1 MTVNL
6 SSEPSDRLAR
16 ARESLEGLSVGDA
29 FGELFIQ
36 MAADAQAYF
45 INNRHLPP
53 MPMRY
58 TDDTNMALSIYALL
72 RDNGSIE
79 HDALARHFAEHF
91 EANRGY
97 GQGARR
103 LLKSLQEGTNWQT
116 ASKQLFSG
124 QGSFGNGGAMRV
136 APLGAYFADDLDR
149 VVSEARKSAE
159 VTHAHVEGIAGAI
172 AIAVAASY
180 AARLRGDLVPTRRA
194 FLEMILPHVPKGLVY
209 DNISQAREFPTGVS
223 VDHLAMTLGNG
234 SQVSA
239 QDTVGYCLWCA
250 GEKLGNY
257 EDALWL
263 TVSGSGDT
271 DTCCAIV
278 GGIVSAYTGAGAIP
292 GVWLESREALPSW
305 GI

>member
-1 MTVNL
+1 MTVNV
-6 SSEPSDRLAR
+6 SSEPAARLAR

-29 FGELFIQ
+29 FGELFIPLN
-36 MAADAQAYF
+36 ADAQAFY

-53 MPMRY
+53 MNMRF

-72 RDNGSIE
+72 RDAGGI
-79 HDALARHFAEHF
+79 DPDRLARHFADHF
-91 EANRGY
+91 DPNRGY

-103 LLKSLQEGTNWQT
+103 LLAAIQGGAQWQT
-116 ASKQLFSG
+116 AAKNLFGG

-149 VVSEARKSAE
+149 VVSEARLSAE
-159 VTHAHVEGIAGAI
+159 VTHAHAEGIAGAI
-172 AIAVAASY
+172 AVAVAAAY
-180 AARLRGDLVPTRRA
+180 AARLRGELVPTRRA
-194 FLEMILPHVPKGLVY
+194 FIDMVLPHVPRGQVY
-209 DNISQAREFPTGVS
+209 DNIAQAREFPTGVS
-223 VDHLAMTLGNG
+223 VDHLATTLGNG

-239 QDTVGYCLWCA
+239 QDTVGYCLWCV

-278 GGIVSAYTGAGAIP
+278 GGIVAAYTGKASIP
-292 GVWLESREALPSW
+292 PAWIEAREPLPEWGV
-305 GI
+305 